1 MASSV
6 QIVPKYQHPH
16 VETYVYDNTFYT
28 EDSSVEVDD
37 SIKLIAVFS
46 SGKGIDNKFV
56 KKTNLKSFTDT
67 FGKSN
72 PKKYGQPLMMPI
84 AALNTGVASVWCM
97 RVMPTDAAYANS
109 VLSAYYKA
117 DVDSKMFTVKY
128 KAKSFT
134 DGEAIYN
141 RDDIEVKGN
150 TVESPDTLDGW
161 THLPIASIIAM
172 GRGEY
177 GQNYRWRIT
186 NNTEYERDYEKKFY
200 TFEILSTE
208 NGLSRIAT
216 YVGTLVTPTDLQ
228 DTVQITDVIADEDMG
243 SYPANIIVY
252 EENVDALYN
261 AYVDF
266 LNQVAEAEPDTE
278 IDIPTV
284 NEFDPFFGLALNSTD
299 ALQFFT
305 VQGSDGDD
313 PEAIDLDTATGINF
327 LGGTEGSFSEADPE
341 AAEEALVQAYKDAF
355 GGVTDKLIL
364 APRRIACDFLLD
376 ANYPYEVKLALS
388 ELAHARND
396 CMLFLDCGIQS
407 SFSSPTLG
415 QMELDYAS
423 GIFHT
428 EDNDIPMVSL
438 NPQHYEVRDIHT
450 GRKTTVTMTYFIAQ
464 NLPTHFAEN
473 GSHIPFVKSYAE
485 LTDFVPNSL
494 APSVE
499 MFESDL
505 KEELYTHRF
514 NYWES
519 IGESQFQ
526 RACQC
531 TAQVGNSDL
540 LEENNVH
547 TLFALKRQLEYDC
560 WINTYNFTSADE
572 RARFQQIEE
581 AKFESWKGS
590 RLDTLSIRFDATAWE
605 AERSIVH
612 CYVEVQF
619 RNLHKRTIIEI
630 DINRRNF
637 TA

>member
-134 DGEAIYN
+134 DGEAIHN

-172 GRGEY
+172 GGGEY

-186 NNTEYERDYEKKFY
+186 NNTEYERDYDKKFY

-313 PEAIDLDTATGINF
+313 PEAIDLDIATGINF

-376 ANYPYEVKLALS
+376 ANYPYEVKLALA

-396 CMLFLDCGIQS
+396 CMLFLDCGIQP

>member
-284 NEFDPFFGLALNSTD
+284 NEFDPFFGLTLNSTD

-313 PEAIDLDTATGINF
+313 PKAIDLDIATGINF

-376 ANYPYEVKLALS
+376 ANYPYEVKLALA

>member
-134 DGEAIYN
+134 DGEAIHN

-186 NNTEYERDYEKKFY
+186 NNTEYERDYDKKFY

-216 YVGTLVTPTDLQ
+216 YVGTLVTTPDLQ

-313 PEAIDLDTATGINF
+313 PEAIDLDIATGINF

-364 APRRIACDFLLD
+364 APRRSACDFLLD
-376 ANYPYEVKLALS
+376 ANYPYEVKLALV

-396 CMLFLDCGIQS
+396 CMLFLDCGIQP

>member
-28 EDSSVEVDD
+28 EDSSTEVDD
-37 SIKLIAVFS
+37 SIKLIAVFP

-161 THLPIASIIAM
+161 THVPIASIIAM

-313 PEAIDLDTATGINF
+313 PAAIDLDTATGINF

-376 ANYPYEVKLALS
+376 ANYPYEVKLALA

-396 CMLFLDCGIQS
+396 CMLFLDCGIQP

-450 GRKTTVTMTYFIAQ
+450 GRKTAVTMTYFIAQ

-485 LTDFVPNSL
+485 LTDFIPNSL

-605 AERSIVH
+605 SERSIVH

>member
-134 DGEAIYN
+134 DGEAIHN

-186 NNTEYERDYEKKFY
+186 NNTEYERDYDKKFY

-266 LNQVAEAEPDTE
+266 LNQVAEEEPDTE

-299 ALQFFT
+299 VLQFFT

-376 ANYPYEVKLALS
+376 ANYPYEVKLALA

-396 CMLFLDCGIQS
+396 CMLFLDCGIQP

>member
-134 DGEAIYN
+134 DGEAIHN

-186 NNTEYERDYEKKFY
+186 NNTEYERDYDKKFY

-284 NEFDPFFGLALNSTD
+284 NEFDPFFGLGLNSTD

-313 PEAIDLDTATGINF
+313 PEAIDLDIATGINF

-376 ANYPYEVKLALS
+376 ANYPYEVKLALA

-396 CMLFLDCGIQS
+396 CMLFLDCGIQP

>member
-134 DGEAIYN
+134 DGEAIHN

-186 NNTEYERDYEKKFY
+186 NNTEYERDYDKKFY

-313 PEAIDLDTATGINF
+313 PQAIDLDTATGINF

-376 ANYPYEVKLALS
+376 ANYPYEVKLALA

-396 CMLFLDCGIQS
+396 CMLFLDCGIQP

>member
-134 DGEAIYN
+134 DGEAIHN

-150 TVESPDTLDGW
+150 TVESPDGLDGW

-186 NNTEYERDYEKKFY
+186 NNTEYERDYDKKFY

-313 PEAIDLDTATGINF
+313 PKAIDLDIATGINF

-376 ANYPYEVKLALS
+376 ANYPYEVKLALA

-485 LTDFVPNSL
+485 LTDFIPNSL

>member
-186 NNTEYERDYEKKFY
+186 NNTEYERDYDKKFY

-313 PEAIDLDTATGINF
+313 PEAIDLDIATGINF

-376 ANYPYEVKLALS
+376 ANYPYEVKLALA

>member
-134 DGEAIYN
+134 DGEAIHN

-284 NEFDPFFGLALNSTD
+284 NEFDPFFGLSLNSTD

-376 ANYPYEVKLALS
+376 ANYPYEVKLALA

>member
-134 DGEAIYN
+134 DGEAIHN

-186 NNTEYERDYEKKFY
+186 NNTEYERDYDKKFY

-266 LNQVAEAEPDTE
+266 LNQVAEEEPETE

-284 NEFDPFFGLALNSTD
+284 NEFDPFFGLGLNSTD

-313 PEAIDLDTATGINF
+313 PQAIDLDTATGINF

-376 ANYPYEVKLALS
+376 ANYPYEVKLALA

-396 CMLFLDCGIQS
+396 CMLFLDCGIQP

>member
-134 DGEAIYN
+134 DGEAIHN
-141 RDDIEVKGN
+141 RYDIEVKGN

-161 THLPIASIIAM
+161 THLPIDSIIAM

-186 NNTEYERDYEKKFY
+186 NNTEYERDYDKKFY

-266 LNQVAEAEPDTE
+266 LNQVAESEPYTE

-284 NEFDPFFGLALNSTD
+284 NEFDPFFGLGLNSTD

-376 ANYPYEVKLALS
+376 ANYPYEVKLALA

-547 TLFALKRQLEYDC
+547 TLFSLKRQLEYDC

>member
-1 MASSV
+1 
-6 QIVPKYQHPH
+6 
-16 VETYVYDNTFYT
+16 
-28 EDSSVEVDD
+28 
-37 SIKLIAVFS
+37 
-46 SGKGIDNKFV
+46 
-56 KKTNLKSFTDT
+56 
-67 FGKSN
+67 
-72 PKKYGQPLMMPI
+72 
-84 AALNTGVASVWCM
+84 
-97 RVMPTDAAYANS
+97 
-109 VLSAYYKA
+109 
-117 DVDSKMFTVKY
+117 
-128 KAKSFT
+128 
-134 DGEAIYN
+134 
-141 RDDIEVKGN
+141 
-150 TVESPDTLDGW
+150 
-161 THLPIASIIAM
+161 
-172 GRGEY
+172 
-177 GQNYRWRIT
+177 
-186 NNTEYERDYEKKFY
+186 
-200 TFEILSTE
+200 
-208 NGLSRIAT
+208 
-216 YVGTLVTPTDLQ
+216 
-228 DTVQITDVIADEDMG
+228 
-243 SYPANIIVY
+243 
-252 EENVDALYN
+252 
-261 AYVDF
+261 
-266 LNQVAEAEPDTE
+266 
-278 IDIPTV
+278 
-284 NEFDPFFGLALNSTD
+284 
-299 ALQFFT
+299 
-305 VQGSDGDD
+305 
-313 PEAIDLDTATGINF
+313 
-327 LGGTEGSFSEADPE
+327 
-341 AAEEALVQAYKDAF
+341 
-355 GGVTDKLIL
+355 
-364 APRRIACDFLLD
+364 
-376 ANYPYEVKLALS
+376 
-388 ELAHARND
+388 
-396 CMLFLDCGIQS
+396 
-407 SFSSPTLG
+407 
-415 QMELDYAS
+415 
-423 GIFHT
+423 
-428 EDNDIPMVSL
+428 
-438 NPQHYEVRDIHT
+438 
-450 GRKTTVTMTYFIAQ
+450 MTYFIAQ

>member
-134 DGEAIYN
+134 DGEAIHN

-186 NNTEYERDYEKKFY
+186 NNTEYERDYDKKFY

-376 ANYPYEVKLALS
+376 ANYPYEVKLALA

>member
-134 DGEAIYN
+134 DGEAIHN

-186 NNTEYERDYEKKFY
+186 NNTEYERDYDKKFY

-216 YVGTLVTPTDLQ
+216 YVGTLVTPPDLQ

-313 PEAIDLDTATGINF
+313 PKAIDLDIATGINF
-327 LGGTEGSFSEADPE
+327 LGGTEGSFSDADPE

-376 ANYPYEVKLALS
+376 ANYPYEVKLALA

>member
-313 PEAIDLDTATGINF
+313 PEAIDLDIATGINF
-327 LGGTEGSFSEADPE
+327 LGGTEGSFSAADP
-341 AAEEALVQAYKDAF
+341 
-355 GGVTDKLIL
+355 
-364 APRRIACDFLLD
+364 
-376 ANYPYEVKLALS
+376 
-388 ELAHARND
+388 
-396 CMLFLDCGIQS
+396 
-407 SFSSPTLG
+407 
-415 QMELDYAS
+415 
-423 GIFHT
+423 
-428 EDNDIPMVSL
+428 
-438 NPQHYEVRDIHT
+438 
-450 GRKTTVTMTYFIAQ
+450 
-464 NLPTHFAEN
+464 
-473 GSHIPFVKSYAE
+473 
-485 LTDFVPNSL
+485 
-494 APSVE
+494 
-499 MFESDL
+499 
-505 KEELYTHRF
+505 
-514 NYWES
+514 
-519 IGESQFQ
+519 
-526 RACQC
+526 
-531 TAQVGNSDL
+531 
-540 LEENNVH
+540 
-547 TLFALKRQLEYDC
+547 
-560 WINTYNFTSADE
+560 
-572 RARFQQIEE
+572 
-581 AKFESWKGS
+581 
-590 RLDTLSIRFDATAWE
+590 
-605 AERSIVH
+605 
-612 CYVEVQF
+612 
-619 RNLHKRTIIEI
+619 
-630 DINRRNF
+630 
-637 TA
+637 

>member
-134 DGEAIYN
+134 DGEAIHN

-186 NNTEYERDYEKKFY
+186 NNTEYERDYDKKFY

-313 PEAIDLDTATGINF
+313 PEAIDLDIATGINF

-376 ANYPYEVKLALS
+376 ANYPYEVKLALA

-438 NPQHYEVRDIHT
+438 NQQHYEVRDIHT

>member
-134 DGEAIYN
+134 DGEAIHN

-186 NNTEYERDYEKKFY
+186 NNTEYERDYDKKFY

-313 PEAIDLDTATGINF
+313 PKAIDLDTATGINF

>member
-28 EDSSVEVDD
+28 EDSSTEVDD
-37 SIKLIAVFS
+37 SIKLIAVFP

-150 TVESPDTLDGW
+150 TVESSDTLDGW

-284 NEFDPFFGLALNSTD
+284 NEFDPFFGLSLNSTD

-464 NLPTHFAEN
+464 NLPSHFAEN

-485 LTDFVPNSL
+485 LTDFIPNSL

-605 AERSIVH
+605 AERSIIH

>member
-313 PEAIDLDTATGINF
+313 PEAIDLDIATGINF

-376 ANYPYEVKLALS
+376 ANYPYEVKLALA

>member
-134 DGEAIYN
+134 DGEAIHN

-186 NNTEYERDYEKKFY
+186 NNTEYERDYDKKFY

-313 PEAIDLDTATGINF
+313 PEAIDLDIATGINF

-376 ANYPYEVKLALS
+376 ANYPYEVKLALA

-396 CMLFLDCGIQS
+396 CMLFLDCGIQP

>member
-97 RVMPTDAAYANS
+97 RVMPSDAAYANS

-134 DGEAIYN
+134 DGEAIHN

-186 NNTEYERDYEKKFY
+186 NNTEYERDYDKKFY

-313 PEAIDLDTATGINF
+313 PKAIDLDIATGINF

-376 ANYPYEVKLALS
+376 ANYPYEVKLALA

-396 CMLFLDCGIQS
+396 CMLFLDCGIQP

-438 NPQHYEVRDIHT
+438 NPQHYEVRDTHT

>member
-134 DGEAIYN
+134 DGEAIHN

-186 NNTEYERDYEKKFY
+186 NNTEYERDYDKKFY

-313 PEAIDLDTATGINF
+313 PDAIDLDIATGINF

-376 ANYPYEVKLALS
+376 ANYPYEVKLALA

-396 CMLFLDCGIQS
+396 CMLFLDCGIQP

>member
-134 DGEAIYN
+134 DGEAIHN

-186 NNTEYERDYEKKFY
+186 NNTEYERDYDKKFY

-313 PEAIDLDTATGINF
+313 PKAIDLDIATGINF

-376 ANYPYEVKLALS
+376 ANYPYEVKLALA

-396 CMLFLDCGIQS
+396 CMLFLDCGIQP

>member
-97 RVMPTDAAYANS
+97 RVMPTNAAYANS

-186 NNTEYERDYEKKFY
+186 NNTEYERDYDKKFY

-266 LNQVAEAEPDTE
+266 LNRVAEEEPDTE

-284 NEFDPFFGLALNSTD
+284 NEFDPFFGLGLNSTD

-327 LGGTEGSFSEADPE
+327 LGGTEGSFSEADPG
-341 AAEEALVQAYKDAF
+341 AAETALVQAYKDAF

-376 ANYPYEVKLALS
+376 ANYPYEGKLALA
-388 ELAHARND
+388 ELGHARND
-396 CMLFLDCGIQS
+396 CMLFLDCGIQP

>member
-134 DGEAIYN
+134 DGEAIHN

-186 NNTEYERDYEKKFY
+186 NNTEYERDYDKKFY

-284 NEFDPFFGLALNSTD
+284 NEFDPFFGLGLNSTD
-299 ALQFFT
+299 VLQFFT

-376 ANYPYEVKLALS
+376 ANYPYEVKLALA

>member
-134 DGEAIYN
+134 DGEAIHN

-186 NNTEYERDYEKKFY
+186 NNTEYERDYDKKFY

-313 PEAIDLDTATGINF
+313 PEAIDLDIATGINF
-327 LGGTEGSFSEADPE
+327 LGGTEGSFSEADPG
-341 AAEEALVQAYKDAF
+341 AAETALVQAYKDAF

-376 ANYPYEVKLALS
+376 ANYPYEVKLALA

-396 CMLFLDCGIQS
+396 CMLFLDCGIQP

>member
-1 MASSV
+1 M
-6 QIVPKYQHPH
+6 ILKYLQ
-16 VETYVYDNTFYT
+16 N
-28 EDSSVEVDD
+28 
-37 SIKLIAVFS
+37 
-46 SGKGIDNKFV
+46 
-56 KKTNLKSFTDT
+56 
-67 FGKSN
+67 
-72 PKKYGQPLMMPI
+72 
-84 AALNTGVASVWCM
+84 
-97 RVMPTDAAYANS
+97 
-109 VLSAYYKA
+109 
-117 DVDSKMFTVKY
+117 
-128 KAKSFT
+128 
-134 DGEAIYN
+134 N

-186 NNTEYERDYEKKFY
+186 NNTEYERDYDKKFY

-313 PEAIDLDTATGINF
+313 PEAIDLDIATGINF

-376 ANYPYEVKLALS
+376 ANYPYEVKLALA

-396 CMLFLDCGIQS
+396 CMLFLDCGIQP

>member
-134 DGEAIYN
+134 DGEAIHN

-186 NNTEYERDYEKKFY
+186 NNTEYERDYDKKFY

-313 PEAIDLDTATGINF
+313 PEAIDLDIATGINF

-376 ANYPYEVKLALS
+376 ANYPYEVKLALA

>member
-134 DGEAIYN
+134 DGEAIHN

-186 NNTEYERDYEKKFY
+186 NNTEYERDYDKKFY

-266 LNQVAEAEPDTE
+266 LNQVAEEEPETE

-313 PEAIDLDTATGINF
+313 PEAIDLDIATGINF

-376 ANYPYEVKLALS
+376 ANYPYEVKLALA

-396 CMLFLDCGIQS
+396 CMLFLDCGIQP

>member
-284 NEFDPFFGLALNSTD
+284 NEFDPFFGLTLNSTD

-313 PEAIDLDTATGINF
+313 PKAIDLDIATGINF
-327 LGGTEGSFSEADPE
+327 LGGTEGSFSEANPE
-341 AAEEALVQAYKDAF
+341 TAEEALVQAYKDAF